1 MATGGQT
8 SSSQDAAIEDTT
20 ECVVRPCEPCVR
32 NESSNYATVFCK
44 ECKELLCD
52 ECKKPHTIYRPG
64 KHKLVSILDMNT
76 ASVVSEMRGTDICE
90 EHGMKIEFYCE
101 DHDKLCCST
110 CVLMHRKY
118 DHVYEIASVAEEK
131 YQTLKKTL
139 KIMESA
145 TDNIIADCKT
155 SENKLNYWIADI
167 SMTIDKVDEMK
178 HRINKLIDQKNNK
191 AYIEA
196 SSFKA
201 EELKRIQTTQASFT
215 APPSSEDSS
224 DLFQELT
231 LQQLVS
237 VDLKQAEGD
246 EVEPLI
252 TGLDFMP
259 DGRLIAVDNHN
270 MKCLIFNERL
280 QIQGIPYKFKTYAYD
295 VVCLSK
301 YEFAVTVANMT
312 ACLLFVSPD
321 NVISLITELNTSS
334 QFVSM
339 CCITR
344 SNMVV
349 STLQDPRLVRM
360 ITVDGVESDFDR
372 VEFPSKTYKIGES
385 KSTYVQCK
393 NTLVLTDL
401 HANTVYMYDT
411 VKARSRGVTDENIQ
425 KPCGACV
432 GPGGT
437 VLVCS
442 TKKHCIVHLTV
453 DGDVI
458 GTYPVDMKFP
468 FSLCMNRKTSILA
481 VSNNCDGDRKLRLY
495 KLSPAFKF

>member
-1 MATGGQT
+1 MSPAASC
-8 SSSQDAAIEDTT
+8 SS
-20 ECVVRPCEPCVR
+20 
-32 NESSNYATVFCK
+32 
-44 ECKELLCD
+44 
-52 ECKKPHTIYRPG
+52 
-64 KHKLVSILDMNT
+64 
-76 ASVVSEMRGTDICE
+76 
-90 EHGMKIEFYCE
+90 
-101 DHDKLCCST
+101 
-110 CVLMHRKY
+110 
-118 DHVYEIASVAEEK
+118 
-131 YQTLKKTL
+131 
-139 KIMESA
+139 
-145 TDNIIADCKT
+145 
-155 SENKLNYWIADI
+155 
-167 SMTIDKVDEMK
+167 
-178 HRINKLIDQKNNK
+178 
-191 AYIEA
+191 
-196 SSFKA
+196 
-201 EELKRIQTTQASFT
+201 
-215 APPSSEDSS
+215 PPSSEDSS